1 MGGTM
6 TAAKSVE
13 HRQSWP
19 VPPLDGYTV
28 DDLFTLPDLP
38 SHTELIDGSLIIV
51 SPQRYFHFLVMEL
64 LMKGIRQALPPELKV
79 VREMAVVLDRQNVP
93 EPDISVVH
101 ASSIS
106 GPDLTRFE
114 AEDVLLAVEV
124 VSPESESRDRTTKPM
139 KYAAAGIPNYWRV
152 ERGGADDIRPVV
164 HVYELDPMT
173 HAYVHMGL
181 QREQLKVGKPYAI
194 EVDLTAIDEL

>member
-1 MGGTM
+1 M

>member
-51 SPQRYFHFLVMEL
+51 SPQRNFHSDVVDMLVSGL
-64 LMKGIRQALPPELKV
+64 RRDLPAEFKV
-79 VREMAVVLDRQNVP
+79 KREMTVVLDERNGP
-93 EPDISVVH
+93 EPDIIVVGTE
-101 ASSIS
+101 AVV
-106 GPDLTRFE
+106 GPDQTSYRAQHVF
-114 AEDVLLAVEV
+114 LAVEV

>member
-1 MGGTM
+1 M

-194 EVDLTAIDEL
+194 EIDLTAIDEL